1 MSQKKLS
8 VILYQDGDKPK
19 YYELN
24 KAQMKTLIVGL
35 PIITTACLVLLI
47 FGALSLKTLRVQA
60 ERKEPKIIL
69 DLRTELA
76 DLEKKSEDIFK
87 LNDELTTKLSTT
99 TEQAVSSTLP
109 LTLFRATPG
118 QQDLSQTPSL
128 NVEDFEFNVQDQE
141 VAIKF
146 NLVNQDPDGPRQ
158 TGTIFILMMTG
169 NTYTFYPQ
177 DALSADETKL
187 VFSKGEF
194 FSAARFRPVEAR
206 MILPP
211 RFGAALF
218 KVLIFSRT
226 GDLVTKKIFTGNLG
240 PS

>member
-35 PIITTACLVLLI
+35 PILTSISIILLI
-47 FGALSLKTLRVQA
+47 VGALSLKTLRVQA

-69 DLRTELA
+69 DLRSELA
-76 DLEKKSEDIFK
+76 DLEKKSEDVFK
-87 LNDELTTKLSTT
+87 LNEELISKLSTS
-99 TEQAVSSTLP
+99 TEQVGPSTLP
-109 LTLFRATPG
+109 LTLFRTTPG

-128 NVEDFEFNVQDQE
+128 NVEDFEFNLKEKE
-141 VAIKF
+141 VHIKF

-158 TGTIFILMMTG
+158 TGTIFIIMMTG

-177 DALSADETKL
+177 DALSPDETKL
-187 VFSKGEF
+187 VFNKGEF

-211 RFGAALF
+211 RFGSALF

-226 GDLVTKKIFTGNLG
+226 GDLVAKKIFTGNLD